1 MPVQK
6 DYSKYIFN
14 GELLGKGRMV
24 LAVIK
29 KYVSDHP
36 DVTYKALKKVFP
48 DSLQAESEIQFTET
62 QVVFSKLDD
71 IKPGEIAAVLSL
83 KEEGVALVKMVIPS
97 KQVVE
102 KDTGICARLERVLM
116 NKGTYPSIWKK
127 NKRES

>member
-1 MPVQK
+1 MPSQK

-71 IKPGEIAAVLSL
+71 IKPGEEKRFFKKKDEIINLKGCTLAVSREWNHINIQNFLNAADSL
-83 KEEGVALVKMVIPS
+83 AFNID
-97 KQVVE
+97 Q
-102 KDTGICARLERVLM
+102 A
-116 NKGTYPSIWKK
+116 
-127 NKRES
+127 